1 MSKIHTITQRQ
12 SLSHWMEHFLY
23 RLLYHQFEVA
33 KIDFINIHDKMTKI
47 LNFKNYNISKIE
59 LLEFYFINK

>member
-1 MSKIHTITQRQ
+1 MNNIRTITQRQ

-33 KIDFINIHDKMTKI
+33 KNK
-47 LNFKNYNISKIE
+47 
-59 LLEFYFINK
+59 FYKC